1 MTSNIK
7 THGFLNRTLAD
18 LPVPP
23 LELDPQPSAATE
35 MIDKLAEEKA
45 KQKANSNTSDLKDRV
60 TTPRKTSSI
69 LDPQTPNKTDDSEG
83 TPGSS
88 PSNNSD
94 GTPQDINTSF
104 SLPSFDKSPYSNP
117 GTPDHSTS
125 ATPAATP
132 SSKTPTAVTRLL
144 DVIDKNDPTCD
155 LSPRSRKTLDAGIKK
170 LDEVKTP
177 ARKNEYTTRIR
188 ERLGKTLIATGA
200 SQVSP
205 SCQQRLVFSCTLVQ
219 ELRDSWTTFLAH
231 RVDVTILDAKHFQ
244 DLEDDGGFHIC
255 PAGHQRDASVHFRRT
270 NIETGVWCGKVFD
283 SDRPTKP
290 LKKFSSFIP
299 RTMTK
304 EQYDVLISNTIN
316 DDRCK
321 IVAEG
326 NRRLYRLD
334 GKGLLVE
341 MYFKDNGAIVR
352 SAIPQFHYEVYRGK
366 EKDFT
371 IEYYDQFS
379 LNDPRR
385 VCTYTV
391 NYEQLF
397 ELLLKDPAAVVY
409 KINDD
414 KIIVDVGVLY
424 DRNPKYGSC
433 SIAQGL
439 LVEIDRNLLV

>member
-1 MTSNIK
+1 
-7 THGFLNRTLAD
+7 
-18 LPVPP
+18 
-23 LELDPQPSAATE
+23 
-35 MIDKLAEEKA
+35 
-45 KQKANSNTSDLKDRV
+45 
-60 TTPRKTSSI
+60 
-69 LDPQTPNKTDDSEG
+69 
-83 TPGSS
+83 
-88 PSNNSD
+88 
-94 GTPQDINTSF
+94 
-104 SLPSFDKSPYSNP
+104 
-117 GTPDHSTS
+117 
-125 ATPAATP
+125 
-132 SSKTPTAVTRLL
+132 
-144 DVIDKNDPTCD
+144 
-155 LSPRSRKTLDAGIKK
+155 
-170 LDEVKTP
+170 
-177 ARKNEYTTRIR
+177 
-188 ERLGKTLIATGA
+188 
-200 SQVSP
+200 
-205 SCQQRLVFSCTLVQ
+205 
-219 ELRDSWTTFLAH
+219 
-231 RVDVTILDAKHFQ
+231 
-244 DLEDDGGFHIC
+244 
-255 PAGHQRDASVHFRRT
+255 
-270 NIETGVWCGKVFD
+270 
-283 SDRPTKP
+283 
-290 LKKFSSFIP
+290 
-299 RTMTK
+299 MTK